1 MNADTDADARMN
13 EENLV
18 ACHECD
24 ALFRKRRLRGKSS
37 AHCLRCGAILY
48 RGMSTNLDGICA
60 LTLASLFT
68 FVIALGTPILELET
82 GGITSHT
89 SLFGALVA
97 LWNEDMQ
104 LVAAMVFCSTVLFP
118 LTELAALLYVLTSIR
133 QGYVPPGF
141 NRVLRAI
148 QFVRPWGMIEVFM
161 LGVLVTIVKMVSLAR
176 VVPGAALFA
185 FGALTL
191 MLVLVVMF
199 DPRTLW
205 DFADDIR
212 ARRAAQRERTRGN
225 WLRIAAPR
233 GPWHKHRVT
242 R

>member
-1 MNADTDADARMN
+1 P
-13 EENLV
+13 L
-18 ACHECD
+18 
-24 ALFRKRRLRGKSS
+24 
-37 AHCLRCGAILY
+37 
-48 RGMSTNLDGICA
+48 
-60 LTLASLFT
+60 
-68 FVIALGTPILELET
+68 LELET

-212 ARRAAQRERTRGN
+212 ARRAAQPGRTRGN
-225 WLRIAAPR
+225 WLPVAAPR

>member
-1 MNADTDADARMN
+1 MND
-13 EENLV
+13 ENLI

-24 ALFRKRRLRGKSS
+24 ALYSKPRLSGKSC
-37 AHCLRCGAILY
+37 ARCLRCGAILY
-48 RGMSTNLDGICA
+48 RGMSRRLDGICA
-60 LTLASLFT
+60 LTLASLVT
-68 FVIALGTPILELET
+68 FVIALGSPILELET
-82 GGITSHT
+82 GGITSRT
-89 SLFGALVA
+89 SLFGALVT

-118 LTELAALLYVLTSIR
+118 LTELAALLYVLVAIR
-133 QGYVPPGF
+133 HGYVPPAF
-141 NRVLRAI
+141 NRILRAI

-191 MLVLVVMF
+191 MLLLVVMF

-205 DFADDIR
+205 DLADDISDA
-212 ARRAAQRERTRGN
+212 ARRANKAHAPPP
-225 WLRIAAPR
+225 AA
-233 GPWHKHRVT
+233 HRPAARPT
-242 R
+242 A